1 MDGAPEL
8 EVSATALDRT
18 PEGCDGPEGAGVGGR
33 SDGPRASRG
42 RAMRIAISVGGL
54 TLALT
59 LALVA
64 RAIRPRPPLPVL
76 GHIPSFHLV
85 DERGAAYATDS
96 MLGHVTVVDFVF
108 TKCTAS
114 CPRLTARMGE
124 LQARLAR
131 GGDDDV
137 KLVSFSVDPDNDTPP
152 VLAEYAAKAH
162 ADPTR
167 WRFVTGGVDDI
178 ARAVVLGFK
187 VSAAK
192 IAKGAN
198 DYEVTH
204 GDWFVLV
211 DRAGD
216 VRGYYAVDEPGDVAP
231 LYADARR
238 LERRGR

>member
-1 MDGAPEL
+1 MDPAPVL
-8 EVSATALDRT
+8 EVSASGIDRLDRADT
-18 PEGCDGPEGAGVGGR
+18 PV
-33 SDGPRASRG
+33 PRLG
-42 RAMRIAISVGGL
+42 RAMRVAITVVGL
-54 TLALT
+54 TLAVA

-85 DERGAAYATDS
+85 DERGAAYTTES

-114 CPRLTARMGE
+114 CPRLTARMGD
-124 LQARLAR
+124 LQARLVR

-137 KLVSFSVDPDNDTPP
+137 RLVSFSVDPDNDTPP
-152 VLAEYAAKAH
+152 VLAGYAANAH
-162 ADPTR
+162 ADPAR

-187 VSAAK
+187 ISAAK
-192 IAKGAN
+192 IEKGAN

-204 GDWFVLV
+204 GNWFVLV

-216 VRGYYAVDEPGDVAP
+216 VRGYYAVDEPGDVAA

-238 LERRGR
+238 LERRGH